1 MARAVK
7 HARLESRTSRSRLKR
22 GRQPHWQAII
32 PGRVHLGYQI
42 WKGDAEGRW
51 IMRRY
56 IGGGNKYSA
65 TTIGRADDDKR
76 ADGQYVLS
84 FEQADAKLRAMVEAP
99 NGGRVNRLTV
109 RQALERYVTYK
120 QSQGQ
125 SVGDVLS
132 RGRAHILPVLGDLVV
147 SELEADTLRKWLFA
161 LASSPAQ
168 TRPKAG
174 QPQYQAEPE
183 TDEDVRRRR
192 ASANRVLTMLKACLN
207 HAYDEKHVTSN
218 DAWGRRLKP
227 FRDVE
232 RARIR
237 YLSVAE
243 AQRLINACDPDFRP
257 LVQAALETGAR
268 YGELTRLEVH
278 DFNADA
284 GTVAIRKSKTGKP
297 RHIVLTD
304 EGAAFF
310 QQYCAGRAGNELM
323 FVHADGNGWKASE
336 QGRPMD
342 DANERAKLKPPITFH
357 GLRHTWASLAVMNG
371 TPLMLVAKNLG
382 HADTGMVEKHY
393 GHWAPS
399 NERDAIRAGAPKY
412 GIKSDRR
419 VVPLR

>member
-1 MARAVK
+1 
-7 HARLESRTSRSRLKR
+7 
-22 GRQPHWQAII
+22 
-32 PGRVHLGYQI
+32 
-42 WKGDAEGRW
+42 
-51 IMRRY
+51 
-56 IGGGNKYSA
+56 
-65 TTIGRADDDKR
+65 
-76 ADGQYVLS
+76 
-84 FEQADAKLRAMVEAP
+84 
-99 NGGRVNRLTV
+99 
-109 RQALERYVTYK
+109 
-120 QSQGQ
+120 
-125 SVGDVLS
+125 
-132 RGRAHILPVLGDLVV
+132 
-147 SELEADTLRKWLFA
+147 